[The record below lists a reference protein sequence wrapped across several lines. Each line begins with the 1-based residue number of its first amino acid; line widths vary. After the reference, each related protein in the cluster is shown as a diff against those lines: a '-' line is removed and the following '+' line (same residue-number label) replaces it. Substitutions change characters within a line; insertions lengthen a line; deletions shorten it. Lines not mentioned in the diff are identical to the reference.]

1 MRAPRRPESGW
12 PWEGRPQFFTE
23 LMRENDWPP
32 GFTPTALKPGELDN
46 FGRSRLAAKARDVQL
61 QNGYTGSIE
70 GISKKANARLEQYKA
85 VQTLHRVRK
94 A

>member
-12 PWEGRPQFFTE
+12 PWEGRPQHFTE
-23 LMRENDWPP
+23 LMRLHDFPP
-32 GFTPTALKPGELDN
+32 GFIPTALKPGELDN

-61 QNGYTGSIE
+61 QNGHTGSIE
-70 GISKKANARLEQYKA
+70 GISKKANARLEQYKS
-85 VQTLHRVRK
+85 VQTLHRARK